1 MKRLY
6 FLFAAAIFGLV
17 SCNMGEDGNAYL
29 SIDYSDEVGEPQ
41 FIRVSYDVEYD
52 DGYRQQVDL
61 HNSWDWGVYYLIDR
75 GDYTVYWEHEYKND
89 KNKTIRVG
97 NEAVIEIWI
106 DPGRTKHR
114 DGVDVYFDLT
124 LFDDNYV
131 KFTHEKERGVRE
143 ARTKSFDVTKDD
155 EKAALYTTEESKG
168 CYTMRCTVYKVSEY
182 EVEE

>member
-6 FLFAAAIFGLV
+6 FLFAVAIFGLV

-61 HNSWDWGVYYLIDR
+61 RNSWDWGVYYLIDR
-75 GDYTVYWEHEYKND
+75 GDYTVYWEHEYKNE

-131 KFTHEKERGVRE
+131 KITHEKERGVRE

-155 EKAALYTTEESKG
+155 EKVALYTTEESKG